1 LLEYL
6 QSIAQAA
13 VAILAGNLPK
23 RYWPAL
29 PALPIRRMSLL
40 SAALTISTAAVIGL
54 GGFLAY
60 SERVGREAAR
70 LILSAGEAQ
79 LQRRVP
85 SDPAVNVAPL
95 GVAALTPFAFMLT
108 PVGLLTTY
116 LALSGFARVAGWATD
131 EPFGD
136 PILTGL
142 DAAARRVAERVG
154 SARRRRQRERAEG
167 VEVRD
172 RLYPAAWAGV
182 SDADYVVVASRRKP
196 DWNAGTFVVTSE
208 KWYVCGTPFD
218 IQLPEGLRTIY
229 PLKEHTTLDVM
240 RRGVPYELPP
250 FRGGSKLPP

>member
-1 LLEYL
+1 
-6 QSIAQAA
+6 
-13 VAILAGNLPK
+13 
-23 RYWPAL
+23 
-29 PALPIRRMSLL
+29 MSLL
-40 SAALTISTAAVIGL
+40 SAALTICAAAVIGL

-79 LQRRVP
+79 LQGRVP

-95 GVAALTPFAFMLT
+95 AVAALTPIAFMLT
-108 PVGLLTTY
+108 PPGLLATY
-116 LALSGFARVAGWATD
+116 LALSGFARVAGWVTD

-136 PILTGL
+136 PVLTGL
-142 DAAARRVAERVG
+142 DSAGRRVAENTG
-154 SARRRRQRERAEG
+154 SARRRRERERAEG

-182 SDADYVVVASRRKP
+182 RDADYVVVASRRKAE
-196 DWNAGTFVVTSE
+196 WNAGTFVVTSD

-250 FRGGSKLPP
+250 LRGGVHKEMRETRES